1 MDNQDIAASFRDKN
15 NQLVPL
21 LLARLHRYRK
31 ENGGGGGEEGT
42 DCEGGGEG
50 GGRDLLSRPFAEFGK
65 ENRLSNGSHAGTPT
79 KNEAGSRVCVHTLL

>member
-31 ENGGGGGEEGT
+31 ENVGGGGGGGEEAT
-42 DCEGGGEG
+42 DGEGG

-79 KNEAGSRVCVHTLL
+79 KNEAGSRVCMHT